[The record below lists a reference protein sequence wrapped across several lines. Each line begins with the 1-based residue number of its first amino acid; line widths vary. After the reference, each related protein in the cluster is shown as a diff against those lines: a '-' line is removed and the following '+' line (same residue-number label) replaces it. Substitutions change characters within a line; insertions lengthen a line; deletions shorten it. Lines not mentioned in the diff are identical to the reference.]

1 MKEGTHF
8 GYQSSAEETSPD
20 KKNKPKGKNCKW
32 VCEEPVK
39 KKETF
44 SDKQKAKSTV
54 KKDTTKKDPPAVPMF
69 R

>member
-8 GYQSSAEETSPD
+8 GYQSSAEETPPD

-44 SDKQKAKSTV
+44 SDKQKAKATV
-54 KKDTTKKDPPAVPMF
+54 KKENPPAVPMF
-69 R
+69 RN